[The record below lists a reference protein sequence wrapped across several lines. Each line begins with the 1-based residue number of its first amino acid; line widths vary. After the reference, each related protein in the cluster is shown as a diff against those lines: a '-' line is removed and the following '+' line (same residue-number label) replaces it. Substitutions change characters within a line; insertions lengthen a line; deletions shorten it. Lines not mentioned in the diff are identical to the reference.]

1 MRDSLVEGPLTYF
14 IGKMG
19 ESPYSGSLG
28 NFGQSKPDLFEKQGT
43 LCLANDRFW
52 PLADCQIV
60 DIDEARMTAN
70 GESRHLELSL
80 TKTFALRLLYA
91 R

>member
-28 NFGQSKPDLFEKQGT
+28 NFGQPKPDLFEKQGT

-52 PLADCQIV
+52 PKADCQKL
-60 DIDEARMTAN
+60 A
-70 GESRHLELSL
+70 
-80 TKTFALRLLYA
+80 FAQIERPVYTGDLNRSTQHSIL
-91 R
+91 